1 MRTCTVD
8 PPMPSGCASSSL
20 GGTYGKYRSQASD
33 RKSRMSAVSESPHST
48 RSYACDKRMFSAA

>member
-1 MRTCTVD
+1 
-8 PPMPSGCASSSL
+8 MPSGCASSSL

-48 RSYACDKRMFSAA
+48 RSYACDKQMFSAA